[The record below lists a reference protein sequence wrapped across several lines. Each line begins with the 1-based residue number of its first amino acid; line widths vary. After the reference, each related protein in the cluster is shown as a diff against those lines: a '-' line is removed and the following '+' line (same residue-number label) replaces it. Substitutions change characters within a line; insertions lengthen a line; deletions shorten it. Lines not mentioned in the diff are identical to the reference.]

1 MAREDFYYLGK
12 VLKTFGNKG
21 HVLVVLEVD
30 DPEDYLAIE
39 FVFLD
44 LGGEKIPFFID
55 ELELKPKQKALVRF
69 QDVNTR
75 EDAEIYIGR
84 EMFMPSSNLPP
95 LEGNHFY
102 YHEVIG
108 YKVVDSLH
116 GDIGLLSGILPLPHQ
131 SLMQVVKDQREIL
144 IPLVDD
150 IIQKIDRRKRIF
162 YITAPEGLIEIYL

>member
-21 HVLVVLEVD
+21 HVLVVLDVD

-39 FVFLD
+39 FVYLD
-44 LGGEKIPFFID
+44 LAGEKIPFFID
-55 ELELKPKQKALVRF
+55 ELELKPKQKALIRF

-84 EMFMPSSNLPP
+84 EMFMTISNLPP
-95 LEGNHFY
+95 LEGKHFY

-116 GDIGLLSGILPLPHQ
+116 GDIGQVHGILPLPHQ

-150 IIQKIDRRKRIF
+150 IIQKIDRGKRIF
-162 YITAPEGLIEIYL
+162 YISAPEGLIEIYL